1 MPNYSEREVAVG
13 LTRKQLEAGLDAI
26 AAKEPAMARALAAV
40 GYPAERIRERG
51 YRTML
56 RTIVGQ
62 QVSVAAAASVWN
74 KLEALL
80 GEAMPPEELLAA
92 EFEALRACGLSR
104 QKQGYARSLCE
115 LVSAGE
121 VDFAQLPQD
130 DEEAIAALT
139 RIKGI
144 GRWSAEIYL
153 LFAEGRED
161 IWPAGDLAV
170 QVGLGRLLGL
180 AERPGEKETRE
191 LAEPWRPHRG
201 AAAVFIWHYYQNAAL

>member
-1 MPNYSEREVAVG
+1 
-13 LTRKQLEAGLDAI
+13 
-26 AAKEPAMARALAAV
+26 MARALRDA
-40 GYPAERIRERG
+40 GYPDARIRERG

-62 QVSVAAAASVWN
+62 QVSVAAADSVWR
-74 KLEALL
+74 KLETLL
-80 GEAMPPEELLAA
+80 GEAIPPEELLAA
-92 EFEALRACGLSR
+92 EFDALRACGLSR

-115 LVSAGE
+115 LVASGAL
-121 VDFAQLPQD
+121 DLHDLPAD

-153 LFAEGRED
+153 LFAEGRPD

-170 QVGLGRLLGL
+170 QAGVGKILGL
-180 AERPGEKETRE
+180 AERPDEKATRA

-201 AAAVFIWHYYQNAAL
+201 AAAVFVWHYYQSAAM